1 MEPAMARVLALSLM
15 APKLTESLGKISFC
29 TSACTSSLQERRG
42 FLRNALGATTYPC
55 SSWQNKKK
63 KGRNPSLLL
72 TGKQETHPCSSWE
85 SKNPRELA
93 QLSVTG
99 V

>member
-15 APKLTESLGKISFC
+15 APKLTESLEKISFC
-29 TSACTSSLQERRG
+29 TSAWTSSLQERE
-42 FLRNALGATTYPC
+42 FLRNALGAP
-55 SSWQNKKK
+55 
-63 KGRNPSLLL
+63 
-72 TGKQETHPCSSWE
+72 THPCFSRE
-85 SKNPRELA
+85 NKNPCELA